1 MKISRKAQVLIAITA
16 LGLVA
21 TQTTA
26 TYAATKKI
34 TCYKG
39 TTSKVVTGTNPKCP
53 AGYTTTKPAT
63 APAKTT
69 SAAPAASAKTVA
81 FSGKYVGK
89 MSLVWSDSGV
99 SASAVNAT
107 GSGNN
112 SGLDALIGTGSSSP
126 ASKCDGIDGSGS
138 LGGGGNT
145 ITVKFDTSTKGCAD
159 SDAAPTTVKDRKTT
173 LFRSLH
179 HLQSAMELMALDHS
193 AVAETPSRLSLI
205 LPQRVA
211 PIQMLRQQQ

>member
-53 AGYTTTKPAT
+53 AGYTTTKPAA

-69 SAAPAASAKTVA
+69 AAAPAACAGTSQGWQQATSAAHVPRHRT
-81 FSGKYVGK
+81 
-89 MSLVWSDSGV
+89 
-99 SASAVNAT
+99 
-107 GSGNN
+107 
-112 SGLDALIGTGSSSP
+112 
-126 ASKCDGIDGSGS
+126 
-138 LGGGGNT
+138 
-145 ITVKFDTSTKGCAD
+145 
-159 SDAAPTTVKDRKTT
+159 AA
-173 LFRSLH
+173 
-179 HLQSAMELMALDHS
+179 Q
-193 AVAETPSRLSLI
+193 
-205 LPQRVA
+205 
-211 PIQMLRQQQ
+211 